1 MPAPKLSKGKRG
13 CMVFRDHA
21 RVGLLWLVVTCPPL
35 VLRSVPLRARL
46 ARPSVSTS
54 SSARRPRV
62 VPVAAS
68 PCSRSSSRARPPP
81 PLAAFC
87 VLVPHS
93 CALRS
98 ARARAGA
105 RPVLHCAPHSVCAV
119 SPPPL
124 ACASTHAAS
133 GARPALAAPR
143 ATPSSPV
150 AAPRTSPAALL
161 FYSRP
166 AVCLAA
172 TLFGAVH
179 VYTPFPYSPY
189 SRSRL
194 LAFLSW
200 LRCARRQSALLPRRC
215 RSHPRPVAW

>member
-1 MPAPKLSKGKRG
+1 
-13 CMVFRDHA
+13 MVFRDHA

-54 SSARRPRV
+54 SSARRPCV
-62 VPVAAS
+62 VPVAVS
-68 PCSRSSSRARPPP
+68 LCSRSSSRARPPP
-81 PLAAFC
+81 PLAASF

-105 RPVLHCAPHSVCAV
+105 RPVLHCAPHSVRAV

-133 GARPALAAPR
+133 GARPAPAAPR

-150 AAPRTSPAALL
+150 AALRTSPAALL

-166 AVCLAA
+166 AVCLVAGSLCESLVHSRYIWFNSA
-172 TLFGAVH
+172 NREDERRGRRGPDGARWSPPTTFGGH
-179 VYTPFPYSPY
+179 GP
-189 SRSRL
+189 SRGRGHH
-194 LAFLSW
+194 
-200 LRCARRQSALLPRRC
+200 ARW
-215 RSHPRPVAW
+215 V

>member
-1 MPAPKLSKGKRG
+1 MYMWPPHLPSLRGALGEHRPPGPAPIIMPAPKLSQGKRG

-35 VLRSVPLRARL
+35 ALRSVPLRARL
-46 ARPSVSTS
+46 ALPSVSFS
-54 SSARRPRV
+54 SSARRPCV

-68 PCSRSSSRARPPP
+68 LCSRSSARARPPP

-87 VLVPHS
+87 VPVPRS

-105 RPVLHCAPHSVCAV
+105 RPVLHCAPHSVRAV

-133 GARPALAAPR
+133 GARPAPAAPR

-161 FYSRP
+161 FCSRP
-166 AVCLAA
+166 AQHADDLRLRRSYLRA
-172 TLFGAVH
+172 L
-179 VYTPFPYSPY
+179 VY
-189 SRSRL
+189 
-194 LAFLSW
+194 
-200 LRCARRQSALLPRRC
+200 
-215 RSHPRPVAW
+215 